1 MNKKPERRPDPA
13 PIQVFEVTMDN
24 PEDQDELNRRLQK
37 PADSKHIASK
47 TTRKKQDEPT
57 TEMKSSSRDNGS
69 S

>member
-1 MNKKPERRPDPA
+1 
-13 PIQVFEVTMDN
+13 MDN